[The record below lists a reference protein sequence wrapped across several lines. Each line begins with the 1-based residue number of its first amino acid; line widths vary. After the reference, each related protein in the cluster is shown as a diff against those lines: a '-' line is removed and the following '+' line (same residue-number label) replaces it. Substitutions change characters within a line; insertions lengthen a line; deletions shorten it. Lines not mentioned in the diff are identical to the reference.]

1 MEKLIEN
8 LTSMIQSHRQ
18 ENGASGCT
26 READEKLAW
35 DVYCEIADYQSE
47 PDAYCQDDKDSEDL
61 FADEPAVEIRG
72 PYTEEELERVMYT
85 LNLVS
90 NLNFKVS

>member
-1 MEKLIEN
+1 MKKLIEN

-18 ENGASGCT
+18 ENGAAGCT
-26 READEKLAW
+26 READKTLAW

-47 PDAYCQDDKDSEDL
+47 PDAYDQQEESEDL

-72 PYTEEELERVMYT
+72 PFSATELENLIKT
-85 LNLVS
+85 LTA
-90 NLNFKVS
+90 